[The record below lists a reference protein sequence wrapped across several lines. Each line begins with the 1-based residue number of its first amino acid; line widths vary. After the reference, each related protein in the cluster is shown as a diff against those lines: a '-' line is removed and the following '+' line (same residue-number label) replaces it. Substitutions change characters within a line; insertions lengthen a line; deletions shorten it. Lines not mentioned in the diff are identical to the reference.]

1 MELANSESWR
11 NRFPTLFSKSEIK
24 AMPAAPLPANE
35 AQRLEALR
43 ALNLLD
49 TPPEERFDRITRLAA
64 RVLGVP
70 KALLVLVDKDRLYF
84 KSRYGTDLMELDRQ
98 GSFSEYT
105 ILENK
110 QFIVPDARLDP
121 RFADHPSVT
130 NKPHFRFYVG
140 NPVAATDGSLVG
152 TFCAFDHQP
161 RMPSAEDLAVLRD
174 LALMAQIELN
184 HGELTQAYKI
194 QQQTEEKLRQSEARF
209 REVVDIPGKFVWE
222 TTLEGKIL
230 FMSERVKEVLGYSAE
245 EMTKRGFFDKLVE
258 EDAVIATA
266 KFYYAAQKGQ
276 RFSDLEFR
284 SKTKDGNIVWLT
296 TRGAPM
302 YDPEGKKLI
311 GYRGVCQDIT
321 ERKQIQ
327 QELITAKDAA
337 ENANRAKSEFL
348 ANMSHEIRT
357 PMNAIVGMT
366 GLLLGTNLNSEQRD
380 YSETIRQSA
389 DTLLTIISEI
399 LDFSKIEAGK
409 LELEDHAF
417 DLPVLVEEAID
428 CVAIQASEKGIE
440 LFWQIASDLPPGF
453 SGDVTRLRQILVNL
467 LANAVRFTAKGDV
480 SINVSRAQN
489 EGGDYFVLF
498 SVWDTGIGIPA
509 DKVDRLFQSFSQVDT
524 STTRKFGGT
533 GLGLAISRKLT
544 EMMGGNIWVESEDGK
559 GSGFHAA
566 IPLKEALPPKPLVPN
581 PILKGKTLIIAA
593 PHPGVRT
600 MIESLVES
608 WGMSTVS
615 VETAGEV
622 MQKLQAGLTFHGA
635 VIEEEL
641 PDQSGK
647 ELAQD
652 MRRQRGATSAPCI
665 LLCSLQQ
672 QAAYGQNLPPGFV
685 ACLAKPVHFQQL
697 HGILATSLKGGKVTN
712 KLLRSTGR
720 IDTGFGQRRPLRLL
734 LAEDNIINQK
744 VATRILSQMGY
755 RPDVVHN
762 GVEVLEALERQKYD
776 VILMDVQMPDMDG
789 LEATRQ
795 IRVKY
800 TGAKRPWIIA
810 MTANAMDS
818 DRKNCFDSGMDGY
831 LSKPV
836 RIEALEAE
844 LVRSSENIGQVVDFS
859 ILSRFGEMTGS
870 GSEAVRELVEIFSEE
885 TPQALKQIHDDIE
898 RRHVQGISIAAMQL
912 GRACQ
917 NFGAERMQMLCS
929 SLQAAGKNSDFALA
943 TEFADRLEA
952 EFEIVKT
959 TLEDF
964 AKSPSSSS

>member
-1 MELANSESWR
+1 
-11 NRFPTLFSKSEIK
+11 
-24 AMPAAPLPANE
+24 MPAVNLPPNE

-64 RVLGVP
+64 RVLNVP
-70 KALLVLVDKDRLYF
+70 SVVLALVDENRLFF
-84 KSRYGTDLMELDRQ
+84 KSRYGCEITELERE
-98 GSFSEYT
+98 GSFCETT

-110 QFIVPDARLDP
+110 QFVVPDAKLDP
-121 RFADHPSVT
+121 RFANHPRISE
-130 NKPHFRFYVG
+130 KPFFRFYMG
-140 NPVAATDGSLVG
+140 NPIAAVDGSLVG
-152 TFCAFDHQP
+152 TLCALDQQP

-174 LALMAQIELN
+174 LAAMAQIELN
-184 HGELTQAYKI
+184 HGELTQAYRI
-194 QQQTEEKLRQSEARF
+194 QQQTEEKLRSSEARF

-222 TTLEGKIL
+222 TTLDGTTI
-230 FMSERVKEVLGYSAE
+230 FISERVEEVLGYTAE
-245 EMTKRGFFDKLVE
+245 EMTKRGFFEGLVE

-284 SKTKDGNIVWLT
+284 SKTKNGSIIWLT
-296 TRGAPM
+296 ARGAPM
-302 YDPEGKKLI
+302 YDEDGKTLV
-311 GYRGVCQDIT
+311 GYRGICEDIT
-321 ERKQIQ
+321 ERKQIS
-327 QELITAKDAA
+327 QELVTAKEAA
-337 ENANRAKSEFL
+337 ESANKAKSEFL

-366 GLLLGTNLNSEQRD
+366 GLLLGTTLNPEQRD
-380 YSETIRQSA
+380 YTQTIRSSA

-409 LELEDHAF
+409 LELENHPF

-428 CVAIQASEKGIE
+428 CVALQSGEKGID
-440 LFWQIASDLPPGF
+440 LFWQIAKDLPPGF
-453 SGDVTRLRQILVNL
+453 TGDVTRLRQILVNL
-467 LANAVRFTAKGDV
+467 LANAVRFTSKGDV
-480 SINVSRAQN
+480 SINVTRAQN
-489 EGGDYFVLF
+489 EGGDHYVLF

-509 DKVDRLFQSFSQVDT
+509 DKVDRLFQSFSQVDA
-524 STTRKFGGT
+524 STTRKYGGT

-559 GSGFHAA
+559 GSGFHVA
-566 IPLKEALPPKPLVPN
+566 IPLKEAIPPKPLVPN

-593 PHPGVRT
+593 THSGVRA
-600 MIESLVES
+600 MIESLVEG
-608 WGMSTVS
+608 WGMTS
-615 VETAGEV
+615 VLCSSANEV
-622 MQKLQAGLTFHGA
+622 MSKLREGLNYHAA
-635 VIEEEL
+635 VIEDEL

-647 ELAQD
+647 DLVQD
-652 MRRQRGATSAPCI
+652 IRRQRGAGSAPCI
-665 LLCSLQQ
+665 LLCSLTQ
-672 QAAYGQNLPPGFV
+672 QAGYGQNLPPGFV
-685 ACLAKPVHFQQL
+685 AALAKPVHFQQL

-720 IDTGFGQRRPLRLL
+720 IDSGFGQRRPLRLL

-776 VILMDVQMPDMDG
+776 VILMDIQMPDMDG

-795 IRVKY
+795 IRQKF

-818 DRKNCFDSGMDGY
+818 DRKNCFDAGMDGY

-844 LVRSSENIGQVVDFS
+844 LTRSSENIGQVVDFS
-859 ILSRFGEMTGS
+859 VLARFGEMTGS
-870 GSEAVRELVEIFSEE
+870 GSEAVRELIEIFSEE
-885 TPQALKQIHDDIE
+885 TPQALQQLRTDIE
-898 RRHVQGISIAAMQL
+898 RKHVQGISIAAMQL

-917 NFGAERMQMLCS
+917 NFGAERMQTLCS
-929 SLQAAGKNSDFALA
+929 NLQTAGKSGDFATASDFV
-943 TEFADRLEA
+943 DRLEA
-952 EFEIVKT
+952 EFEIVKE
-959 TLEDF
+959 TLEDY
-964 AKSPSSSS
+964 AKNPPATDEN

>member
-1 MELANSESWR
+1 
-11 NRFPTLFSKSEIK
+11 
-24 AMPAAPLPANE
+24 MPAAPLPANE

-49 TPPEERFDRITRLAA
+49 TPPEERFDRITRMAA
-64 RVLGVP
+64 RTLNVPMACVVLIDE
-70 KALLVLVDKDRLYF
+70 KRDFF
-84 KSRYGTDLMELDRQ
+84 KSRYGFDLVEANREDT
-98 GSFSEYT
+98 FCPYA

-110 QFIVPDARLDP
+110 QMVVPDAKLDA
-121 RFADHPSVT
+121 RFKDSPYVMG
-130 NKPHFRFYVG
+130 KPNIRFYVG
-140 NPVAATDGSLVG
+140 NPIAAVDGSLVG
-152 TFCAFDHQP
+152 ALCVMDHQP
-161 RMPSAEDLAVLRD
+161 RIPSMEDLAVLRD
-174 LALMAQIELN
+174 FSLMAQIELN
-184 HGELTQAYKI
+184 HGELTSAYKI
-194 QQQTEEKLRQSEARF
+194 QQETEEKLRQSEARF
-209 REVVDIPGKFVWE
+209 REVIDIPGTFVWE
-222 TTLEGKIL
+222 TTLEGKTL

-245 EMTKRGFFDKLVE
+245 EMTKRGFFEGLVE
-258 EDAVIATA
+258 EDAIIAKA

-284 SKTKDGNIVWLT
+284 SKTKDGNIIWLT
-296 TRGAPM
+296 ARGAPM
-302 YDPEGKKLI
+302 YDPEEKKLI

-337 ENANRAKSEFL
+337 ESANRAKSEFL

-380 YSETIRQSA
+380 YSQTIRQSA

-409 LELEDHAF
+409 LELENHAF
-417 DLPVLVEEAID
+417 DLPILVEEAID

-440 LFWQIASDLPPGF
+440 LFWQIAPDLPPGF
-453 SGDVTRLRQILVNL
+453 TGDVTRLRQILVNL

-480 SINVSRAQN
+480 SINVTRAQS

-509 DKVDRLFQSFSQVDT
+509 DKVDRLFQSFSQVDA

-593 PHPGVRT
+593 PHHGVRA
-600 MIESLVES
+600 MIESLVQS

-615 VETAGEV
+615 VGTAADV
-622 MQKLQAGLTFHGA
+622 MQKLRGGLTFHGA

-641 PDQSGK
+641 PDQSAK
-647 ELAQD
+647 DLAQD
-652 MRRQRGATSAPCI
+652 MHRQRGAASAPCI

-720 IDTGFGQRRPLRLL
+720 IDTGFGQRRPLRIL

-776 VILMDVQMPDMDG
+776 VILMDIQMPDMDG

-800 TGAKRPWIIA
+800 TGVKRPWIIA

-818 DRKNCFDSGMDGY
+818 DRKNCFDAGMDGY

-844 LVRSSENIGQVVDFS
+844 LTRSSENIGQVVDFS
-859 ILSRFGEMTGS
+859 VLSRFGEMTGS

-885 TPQALKQIHDDIE
+885 TPQALKQIHADIE

-917 NFGAERMQMLCS
+917 NFGAERMQLLCS

-959 TLEDF
+959 TLEEF
-964 AKSPSSSS
+964 AKSPSSQSN

>member
-1 MELANSESWR
+1 MS
-11 NRFPTLFSKSEIK
+11 
-24 AMPAAPLPANE
+24 AAPLPANE
-35 AQRLEALR
+35 AQRLAALR

-49 TPPEERFDRITRLAA
+49 TPPEERFDRLTRMATRILN
-64 RVLGVP
+64 VP
-70 KALLVLVDKDRLYF
+70 RAILCLVDEERLFF
-84 KSRYGTDLMELDRQ
+84 KSRCGTELAGLDRS
-98 GSFSEYT
+98 GSFCEYT

-110 QFIVPDARLDP
+110 QFIVPDAKADP
-121 RFADHPSVT
+121 RFANHPSVAG
-130 NKPHFRFYVG
+130 PPFIRFFIG
-140 NPVAATDGSLVG
+140 NPVNATDGSPVG
-152 TFCAFDHQP
+152 TFCVIDTQP
-161 RMPSAEDLAVLRD
+161 RVPSSEDLAVLRD
-174 LALMAQIELN
+174 LAAIAQIEVN
-184 HGELTQAYKI
+184 HGELATAYTTQKKAEARLRES
-194 QQQTEEKLRQSEARF
+194 EERF

-222 TTLEGKIL
+222 ITPEGKVL
-230 FMSERVKEVLGYSAE
+230 FISDRVQEVLGYSVE
-245 EMTKRGFFDKLVE
+245 EMSKRGFFDGLVE

-284 SKTKDGNIVWLT
+284 YRTKSGGVIWLT
-296 TRGAPM
+296 ARGAPM
-302 YDPEGKKLI
+302 HNEDGKTLI
-311 GYRGVCQDIT
+311 GYRGICEDIT

-327 QELITAKDAA
+327 QEVVLAKEAA
-337 ENANRAKSEFL
+337 ESANSAKSEFL

-366 GLLLGTNLNSEQRD
+366 GLLLGTTLTSEQRD
-380 YSETIRQSA
+380 YSETIRNSA

-409 LELEDHAF
+409 LELENHAF

-428 CVAIQASEKGIE
+428 CVALQAGAKGLD
-440 LFWQIASDLPPGF
+440 LFWQIAPELPQGF
-453 SGDVTRLRQILVNL
+453 MGDVTRLRQILVNL

-480 SINVSRAQN
+480 SIVVSRAQN
-489 EGGDYFVLF
+489 EAGDQFVLF

-509 DKVDRLFQSFSQVDT
+509 DKVDKLFQSFTQVDA
-524 STTRKFGGT
+524 STTRKYGGT

-544 EMMGGNIWVESEDGK
+544 EMMGGNIWVESEEGK

-581 PILKGKTLIIAA
+581 PILKGKTLVIAA
-593 PHPGVRT
+593 KHPGVRE
-600 MIESLVES
+600 MIESLAEA
-608 WGMSTVS
+608 WGMTTLS
-615 VETAGEV
+615 VGTAAEV
-622 MQKLQAGLTFHGA
+622 MAKLRAGLTFQAA
-635 VIEEEL
+635 VIEDDL
-641 PDQSGK
+641 PDESGK
-647 ELAQD
+647 DLAQD
-652 MRRQRGATSAPCI
+652 IRRQRGAATTPCI

-672 QAAYGQNLPPGFV
+672 QATYGQNLPPGFV
-685 ACLAKPVHFQQL
+685 ACLAKPIHYQQL
-697 HGILATSLKGGKVTN
+697 HGILATSIKGGKVTN

-776 VILMDVQMPDMDG
+776 VILMDIQMPDMDG
-789 LEATRQ
+789 LEATRR
-795 IRVKY
+795 IRKEY
-800 TGAKRPWIIA
+800 TGARRPWIIA

-818 DRKNCFDSGMDGY
+818 DRKNCFEAGMDGY

-844 LVRSSENIGQVVDFS
+844 LTRSSENIGQAVDFTV
-859 ILSRFGEMTGS
+859 LSRFGEMTGS

-885 TPQALKQIHDDIE
+885 TPLTLQQIRADIE
-898 RRHVQGISIAAMQL
+898 RRHVQGISILAMQL

-917 NFGAERMQMLCS
+917 NFGAERMQTLCS
-929 SLQAAGKNSDFALA
+929 SLQAAGKTGDFTLA
-943 TEFADRLEA
+943 GEFVDRLEE

-959 TLEDF
+959 TLEEF
-964 AKSPSSSS
+964 AKSGSTSPQ

>member
-1 MELANSESWR
+1 
-11 NRFPTLFSKSEIK
+11 
-24 AMPAAPLPANE
+24 MPAAPLPANE
-35 AQRLEALR
+35 TKRLEALR

-70 KALLVLVDKDRLYF
+70 MASVVLVDESRTFY
-84 KSRYGTDLMELDRQ
+84 KSRYGFDCVQSNRDDSLCP
-98 GSFSEYT
+98 YT

-110 QFIVPDARLDP
+110 QMVVPDAKADE
-121 RFADHPSVT
+121 RFVDNPFVT
-130 NKPHFRFYVG
+130 GKPNIRFYMA
-140 NPVAATDGSLVG
+140 NPITAVDGSIVG
-152 TFCAFDHQP
+152 ALCAMDHQP
-161 RMPSAEDLAVLRD
+161 RVPSAEDLAMLRD

-194 QQQTEEKLRQSEARF
+194 QQQTEEKLRLSEARF

-222 TTLEGKIL
+222 TTLDGKTL
-230 FMSERVKEVLGYSAE
+230 FISERVQEVLGYSAE
-245 EMTKRGFFDKLVE
+245 EMGRRGFFEGVVE

-284 SKTKDGNIVWLT
+284 SKTKSGTIIWLT
-296 TRGAPM
+296 ARGAPM
-302 YDPEGKKLI
+302 YDTDGKTLI
-311 GYRGVCQDIT
+311 GYRGICEDIT

-327 QELITAKDAA
+327 QELVTAKEAA
-337 ENANRAKSEFL
+337 ESANRAKSEFL

-366 GLLLGTNLNSEQRD
+366 GLLLGTSLNSEQRD
-380 YSETIRQSA
+380 YSQTIRQSA
-389 DTLLTIISEI
+389 DALLTIISEI
-399 LDFSKIEAGK
+399 LDFSKIESGK
-409 LELEDHAF
+409 LELEDHPF
-417 DLPVLVEEAID
+417 DLPILIEEAID
-428 CVAIQASEKGIE
+428 CVAFPAGEKGVE
-440 LFWQIASDLPPGF
+440 LFWSIEPELPPGY
-453 SGDVTRLRQILVNL
+453 SGDVTRIRQILVNL

-480 SINVSRAQN
+480 SINVTRAEN
-489 EGGDYFVLF
+489 EGGEHYVLF

-509 DKVDRLFQSFSQVDT
+509 DKIDRLFQSFSQVDA

-544 EMMGGNIWVESEDGK
+544 EMMGGNIWVESEAGK
-559 GSGFHAA
+559 GSVFHVA
-566 IPLKEALPPKPLVPN
+566 IPLREALAPKPLVPN
-581 PILKGKTLIIAA
+581 PILKGKTLIVAA
-593 PHPGVRT
+593 NHPGVRS
-600 MIESLVES
+600 MIEAFAHN
-608 WGMSTVS
+608 WGMTTVS
-615 VETAGEV
+615 VSTASEV
-622 MQKLQAGLTFHGA
+622 MQKLRAGLSFHGA

-641 PDQSGK
+641 SDQSGK
-647 ELAQD
+647 ELVQD
-652 MRRQRGATSAPCI
+652 MRRQRGAASAPCI

-685 ACLAKPVHFQQL
+685 ACLAKPVHFQQM

-776 VILMDVQMPDMDG
+776 VILMDIQMPDMDG

-795 IRVKY
+795 IRIKY

-818 DRKNCFDSGMDGY
+818 DRKNCFDAGMDGY

-844 LVRSSENIGQVVDFS
+844 LVRSSENIGQIVDFS
-859 ILSRFGEMTGS
+859 VLARFGEMTGS

-885 TPQALKQIHDDIE
+885 TPQALQQIRNDIE
-898 RRHVQGISIAAMQL
+898 RKHVQGISIQAMQL

-917 NFGAERMQMLCS
+917 NFGAERMQLLCS
-929 SLQAAGKNSDFALA
+929 SLQAAGKNSEFTLA
-943 TEFADRLEA
+943 AEFVDRLEA
-952 EFEIVKT
+952 EFEIVKS
-959 TLEDF
+959 TLEDY
-964 AKSPSSSS
+964 AKTGSAPAEN

>member
-1 MELANSESWR
+1 
-11 NRFPTLFSKSEIK
+11 
-24 AMPAAPLPANE
+24 MPDAPAPVTE

-49 TPPEERFDRITRLAA
+49 TPPEERFDRITRLTA
-64 RVLGVP
+64 RILNVP
-70 KALLVLVDKDRLYF
+70 TVILVLVDKDRLFF
-84 KSRYGTDLMELDRQ
+84 KSHYGMELTELARH
-98 GSFSEYT
+98 GSFSEVT
-105 ILENK
+105 IQENK
-110 QFIVPDARLDP
+110 QLIVPDAKLDP
-121 RFADHPSVT
+121 RFANHPSVVG
-130 NKPHFRFYVG
+130 KPFFRFYFG
-140 NPVAATDGSLVG
+140 NPVAAVDGSLVG
-152 TFCAFDHQP
+152 TLCALDQQP

-174 LALMAQIELN
+174 LSLIAQIELN
-184 HGELTQAYKI
+184 HGELASAYKI
-194 QQQTEEKLRQSEARF
+194 QQQTEEKLRLSEARF
-209 REVVDIPGKFVWE
+209 REVVDIPGKYVWE
-222 TTLEGKIL
+222 TTLEGQTL
-230 FMSERVKEVLGYSAE
+230 FISERVQEVIGYSAD
-245 EMTKRGFFDKLVE
+245 EMRRRGFFEGLVD

-284 SKTKDGNIVWLT
+284 SKTKTGSIIWLSA
-296 TRGAPM
+296 RGAPM
-302 YDPEGKKLI
+302 FASDGKTLV
-311 GYRGVCQDIT
+311 GYRGICEDIT

-327 QELITAKDAA
+327 EELITAKDAA
-337 ENANRAKSEFL
+337 ESANRAKSEFL

-366 GLLLGTNLNSEQRD
+366 GLLLGTNLTSEQRD
-380 YSETIRQSA
+380 YSQTIRGAA

-409 LELEDHAF
+409 LELENHPF

-428 CVAIQASEKGIE
+428 CVALQAGEKGVE
-440 LFWQIASDLPPGF
+440 LFWQISPEMPPGF

-480 SINVSRAQN
+480 SINVSKAEN
-489 EGGDYFVLF
+489 EGGDHFVLF
-498 SVWDTGIGIPA
+498 SVFDTGIGIPA
-509 DKVDRLFQSFSQVDT
+509 DKIDRLFQSFSQVDS

-544 EMMGGNIWVESEDGK
+544 ELMGGNIWVESEEGK
-559 GSGFHAA
+559 GSVFHVA
-566 IPLKEALPPKPLVPN
+566 IPLKEALPPKPLVVN

-593 PHPGVRT
+593 QHSGVRG
-600 MIESLVES
+600 MLESLVLG
-608 WGMSTVS
+608 WGMSTLS
-615 VETAGEV
+615 VATGAEV
-622 MQKLQAGLTFHGA
+622 MQKLRAGQTFHGA
-635 VIEEEL
+635 VIEDEL
-641 PDQSGK
+641 SDMSGK
-647 ELAQD
+647 DLVQD
-652 MRRQRGATSAPCI
+652 IRRQRGAASAPCI

-672 QAAYGQNLPPGFV
+672 QAAYGSNLPPGFV
-685 ACLAKPVHFQQL
+685 AALAKPVHFQQL

-720 IDTGFGQRRPLRLL
+720 IDTGFGSRRPLRLL

-776 VILMDVQMPDMDG
+776 VIFMDVQMPDMDG

-795 IRVKY
+795 IRKKY
-800 TGAKRPWIIA
+800 TGARRPWIIA

-844 LVRSSENIGQVVDFS
+844 LTRSSENIGQVVDFTV
-859 ILSRFGEMTGS
+859 LSRFGEMTGS

-885 TPQALKQIHDDIE
+885 TPQALQQLRDDIE

-917 NFGAERMQMLCS
+917 NFGAERMQNLCS
-929 SLQAAGKNSDFALA
+929 SLQGAGKSGDFTLA
-943 TEFADRLEA
+943 SEFVERLES

-959 TLEDF
+959 TLDDF
-964 AKSPSSSS
+964 AKSGAPQEN

>member
-1 MELANSESWR
+1 
-11 NRFPTLFSKSEIK
+11 
-24 AMPAAPLPANE
+24 MPAAPLPANE

-64 RVLGVP
+64 RILNVP
-70 KALLVLVDKDRLYF
+70 MACMALVDEKRDFF
-84 KSRYGTDLMELDRQ
+84 KSRYGFDLTEASRGDT
-98 GSFSEYT
+98 FCPYT
-105 ILENK
+105 IVENK
-110 QFIVPDARLDP
+110 QMVVPDAKLDA
-121 RFADHPSVT
+121 RFAKSQYVT
-130 NKPHFRFYVG
+130 GKPNIRFYVG
-140 NPVAATDGSLVG
+140 NPIAAVDGSLVG
-152 TFCAFDHQP
+152 TLCVMDHQP
-161 RMPSAEDLAVLRD
+161 RIPSAEDLAVLHD

-194 QQQTEEKLRQSEARF
+194 QQQTEEKLRLSEARF
-209 REVVDIPGKFVWE
+209 REVVDIQGKFVWE
-222 TTLEGKIL
+222 TTLEGKAL
-230 FMSERVKEVLGYSAE
+230 FISDRVQEVLGYSAE
-245 EMTKRGFFDKLVE
+245 EMRGRGFFEGMVQ

-284 SKTKDGNIVWLT
+284 SKTKDGKIIWMT
-296 TRGAPM
+296 ARGAPM
-302 YDPEGKKLI
+302 YDKDGKTLV
-311 GYRGVCQDIT
+311 GYRGICEDIT

-380 YSETIRQSA
+380 YSQTIRQSA
-389 DTLLTIISEI
+389 DALLTIISEI

-417 DLPVLVEEAID
+417 DLPMLVEEAID
-428 CVAIQASEKGIE
+428 CVAFPAGEKGVN
-440 LFWQIASDLPPGF
+440 LFWQLAPDLPPGF
-453 SGDVTRLRQILVNL
+453 TGDVTRIRQILVNL

-480 SINVSRAQN
+480 SISVTRAQN
-489 EGGDYFVLF
+489 EGGEHFVLF
-498 SVWDTGIGIPA
+498 SVCDTGIGIPA
-509 DKVDRLFQSFSQVDT
+509 DKIDRLFQSFSQVDA

-544 EMMGGNIWVESEDGK
+544 ELMGGNIWVESEHGK
-559 GSGFHAA
+559 GSVFHVA

-581 PILKGKTLIIAA
+581 PILKSKCLIIAV
-593 PHPGVRT
+593 PHQGVRS
-600 MIESLVES
+600 MIESLVEG
-608 WGMSTVS
+608 WGMTTVS
-615 VETAGEV
+615 LGTGGEV
-622 MQKLQAGLTFHGA
+622 IKKLQAALTFHAA
-635 VIEEEL
+635 VIDEEL

-647 ELAQD
+647 DLVQEI
-652 MRRQRGATSAPCI
+652 RRQRGAASAPCI

-685 ACLAKPVHFQQL
+685 AALSKPVHYQQL

-762 GVEVLEALERQKYD
+762 GVEVLDALERQKYD
-776 VILMDVQMPDMDG
+776 VILMDIQMPDMDG

-800 TGAKRPWIIA
+800 TGTRRPWIIA

-818 DRKNCFDSGMDGY
+818 DRKDCFDAGMDGY

-859 ILSRFGEMTGS
+859 VLSRFGEMTGS

-885 TPQALKQIHDDIE
+885 TPLALQQLRDDIE

-912 GRACQ
+912 ARACQ
-917 NFGAERMQMLCS
+917 NFGAERMQNLCS
-929 SLQAAGKNSDFALA
+929 SLQNAGKNAEFALA
-943 TEFADRLEA
+943 TEFVDRLEE

-964 AKSPSSSS
+964 AKSGSPQNN

>member
-1 MELANSESWR
+1 MSA
-11 NRFPTLFSKSEIK
+11 
-24 AMPAAPLPANE
+24 AAPLPANE

-64 RVLGVP
+64 RVLNVP
-70 KALLVLVDKDRLYF
+70 KVVLILVDEDRLFF
-84 KSRYGTDLMELDRQ
+84 KSRYGTDLTELDRE
-98 GSFSEYT
+98 GSFCSYT

-110 QFIVPDARLDP
+110 QFIVPDAKLDP
-121 RFADHPSVT
+121 RFANQSCVT
-130 NKPHFRFYVG
+130 DKPFIRFYVG
-140 NPVAATDGSLVG
+140 NPIAATDGSLIG
-152 TFCAFDHQP
+152 TFCAMDQQP

-174 LALMAQIELN
+174 LSLMAQIELN
-184 HGELTQAYKI
+184 HGELSTAYKI

-209 REVVDIPGKFVWE
+209 REVIDIPGKFVWE
-222 TTLEGKIL
+222 TTLEGKTL
-230 FMSERVKEVLGYSAE
+230 YMSERVKEVLGYTPE
-245 EMTKRGFFDKLVE
+245 EMGKRGFFERLVE
-258 EDAVIATA
+258 EDAIIATA

-276 RFSDLEFR
+276 RFSDLEYR
-284 SKTKDGNIVWLT
+284 VKTKDGNIIWLSA
-296 TRGAPM
+296 RGAPM
-302 YDPEGKKLI
+302 YDPDGKTLI
-311 GYRGVCQDIT
+311 GYRGVCQEIT

-327 QELITAKDAA
+327 QELVTAKEAA
-337 ENANRAKSEFL
+337 EGANRAKSEFL

-366 GLLLGTNLNSEQRD
+366 GLMLGTTLNPEQQD
-380 YSETIRQSA
+380 YAQTIRQSA

-409 LELEDHAF
+409 LELEDHPF

-428 CVAIQASEKGIE
+428 CVALQAGEKGLE
-440 LFWQIASDLPPGF
+440 LFWHIEPDLPPGF
-453 SGDVTRLRQILVNL
+453 TGDVTRLRQILVNL

-480 SINVSRAQN
+480 SVSVTRAQN
-489 EGGDYFVLF
+489 EGGDHFVLF

-509 DKVDRLFQSFSQVDT
+509 DKVDRLFQSFSQVDA

-544 EMMGGNIWVESEDGK
+544 ELMGGNIWVESEDGK

-566 IPLKEALPPKPLVPN
+566 IPLKEALAPKPLVPN

-593 PHPGVRT
+593 PHAGVRG
-600 MIESLVES
+600 MLEHLVES
-608 WGMSTVS
+608 WGMTSLS
-615 VETAGEV
+615 VGTAGEV
-622 MQKLQAGLTFHGA
+622 MQQLRAGLTFHAA
-635 VIEEEL
+635 VIEENL

-652 MRRQRGATSAPCI
+652 IRRQRGAASTSCI

-672 QAAYGQNLPPGFV
+672 QAIYGQNLPPGFV
-685 ACLAKPVHFQQL
+685 ACLAKPVHYHQL

-776 VILMDVQMPDMDG
+776 VILMDIQMPDMDG
-789 LEATRQ
+789 LEATRR
-795 IRVKY
+795 IRVQF
-800 TGAKRPWIIA
+800 TGARRPWIIA

-818 DRKNCFDSGMDGY
+818 DRKNCFDAGMDGY

-844 LVRSSENIGQVVDFS
+844 LTRSSENIGQIVDFS
-859 ILSRFGEMTGS
+859 VLSRFGEMTGS

-885 TPQALKQIHDDIE
+885 TPQALQQIRNDID
-898 RRHVQGISIAAMQL
+898 RRHVQGISILAMQL

-917 NFGAERMQMLCS
+917 NFGAERMQTLCS
-929 SLQAAGKNSDFALA
+929 SLQTAGKNGDFALA
-943 TEFADRLEA
+943 TEFADRIET
-952 EFEIVKT
+952 EFEIVKS

-964 AKSPSSSS
+964 AKSPSSFSQD

>member
-1 MELANSESWR
+1 
-11 NRFPTLFSKSEIK
+11 
-24 AMPAAPLPANE
+24 MPAAPLPANE

-70 KALLVLVDKDRLYF
+70 IVSLILVDENRLFF
-84 KSRYGTDLMELDRQ
+84 KSRYGTDLTGLDRQ
-98 GSFSEYT
+98 GTFCEYT

-110 QFIVPDARLDP
+110 QFVVPDANLDP
-121 RFADHPSVT
+121 RFANHPAVT
-130 NKPHFRFYVG
+130 EKPFIRFYMA
-140 NPVAATDGSLVG
+140 NPVAAADGSIVG
-152 TFCAFDHQP
+152 TLCALDHQP
-161 RMPSAEDLAVLRD
+161 RVPSAEDLAVLRD
-174 LALMAQIELN
+174 LSLIAQIELN
-184 HGELTQAYKI
+184 HGELSSAYKI
-194 QQQTEEKLRQSEARF
+194 QQLTEEKLRLSEARF

-222 TTLEGKIL
+222 TTLEGKTL
-230 FMSERVKEVLGYSAE
+230 FISNRVQEVLGYSAE
-245 EMTKRGFFDKLVE
+245 EMGKRGFFEGLVE

-266 KFYYAAQKGQ
+266 KFYYAAQQAQ

-284 SKTKDGNIVWLT
+284 SKTKDGKIIWLT
-296 TRGAPM
+296 ARGAPM
-302 YDPEGKKLI
+302 YDSEGKKLI
-311 GYRGVCQDIT
+311 GYRGICEDIT

-327 QELITAKDAA
+327 QELVTAKDAA
-337 ENANRAKSEFL
+337 ESANRAKSEFL

-366 GLLLGTNLNSEQRD
+366 GLLLGTNLTSEQRD
-380 YSETIRQSA
+380 YSQTIRQSA

-417 DLPVLVEEAID
+417 DLPMLVEEAID
-428 CVAIQASEKGIE
+428 CVALPAGEKGIE
-440 LFWQIASDLPPGF
+440 LFWQIAHDLPPGF
-453 SGDVTRLRQILVNL
+453 TGDVTRLRQILVNL

-480 SINVSRAQN
+480 SISVTKAQN
-489 EGGDYFVLF
+489 EGGEHFVLF

-509 DKVDRLFQSFSQVDT
+509 DKIDRLFQSFSQVDA

-544 EMMGGNIWVESEDGK
+544 ELMGGNIWVESEHGK
-559 GSGFHAA
+559 GSVFHAA

-581 PILKGKTLIIAA
+581 PILKGKTLIVAA
-593 PHPGVRT
+593 PHHGVRS
-600 MIESLVES
+600 MIESLVEG
-608 WGMSTVS
+608 WGMTTIS
-615 VETAGEV
+615 VGTGAEV
-622 MQKLQAGLTFHGA
+622 IKKLQAGLTFHAA

-641 PDQSGK
+641 PDQPGK
-647 ELAQD
+647 ELVQD
-652 MRRQRGATSAPCI
+652 IRRQRGAASAPCI

-685 ACLAKPVHFQQL
+685 ACLAKPVHYQQL

-762 GVEVLEALERQKYD
+762 GVEVLEALDRQKYD

-818 DRKNCFDSGMDGY
+818 DRKNCFDAGMDGY

-859 ILSRFGEMTGS
+859 VLSRFGEMTGS

-885 TPQALKQIHDDIE
+885 TPLALQQIRADIE
-898 RRHVQGISIAAMQL
+898 RKHVQGISILAMQL

-917 NFGAERMQMLCS
+917 NFGAERMQNLCS
-929 SLQAAGKNSDFALA
+929 SLQAAGKSGDFTLA
-943 TEFADRLEA
+943 TEFTDRLEA
-952 EFEIVKT
+952 EFEIVKS

-964 AKSPSSSS
+964 AKSPSSHNN

>member
-1 MELANSESWR
+1 LV
-11 NRFPTLFSKSEIK
+11 
-24 AMPAAPLPANE
+24 
-35 AQRLEALR
+35 ALR

-64 RVLGVP
+64 RVLNVP
-70 KALLVLVDKDRLYF
+70 KALVVLVDQDRLFF
-84 KSRYGTDLMELDRQ
+84 KSHYGTELVGMDRQ
-98 GSFSEYT
+98 GSFCEYT

-110 QFIVPDARLDP
+110 QFIVPDAKLDP
-121 RFADHPSVT
+121 RFADHASVT
-130 NKPHFRFYVG
+130 DKPFIRFYVG
-140 NPVAATDGSLVG
+140 NPIAATDGSLVG
-152 TFCAFDHQP
+152 TLCAVDHQP

-174 LALMAQIELN
+174 LALITQIEVN
-184 HGELTQAYKI
+184 HGELASAYKV
-194 QQQTEEKLRQSEARF
+194 QQQTKEDLRLSEARF

-222 TTLEGKIL
+222 TTLEGKTL
-230 FMSERVKEVLGYSAE
+230 FISDRVQDVLGYSAE
-245 EMTKRGFFDKLVE
+245 EMGARGFFEGLVE

-284 SKTKDGNIVWLT
+284 SKTKEGHIIWLT
-296 TRGAPM
+296 ARGAPM
-302 YDPEGKKLI
+302 YGPDGQTLI
-311 GYRGVCQDIT
+311 GYRGICEDIT

-337 ENANRAKSEFL
+337 ESANRAKSEFL

-357 PMNAIVGMT
+357 PMNAMVGMT
-366 GLLLGTNLNSEQRD
+366 GLLLGTNLTSEQRD
-380 YSETIRQSA
+380 YAQTIRQSA

-399 LDFSKIEAGK
+399 LDFSKIESGK

-417 DLPVLVEEAID
+417 DLPVLIEEAID
-428 CVAIQASEKGIE
+428 CVALQAGEKGLE
-440 LFWQIASDLPPGF
+440 LFWQIAPELPPGF
-453 SGDVTRLRQILVNL
+453 TGDVTRLRQILVNL

-480 SINVSRAQN
+480 SINVTRAQN

-509 DKVDRLFQSFSQVDT
+509 DKISRLFQSFSQVDA

-544 EMMGGNIWVESEDGK
+544 EMMGGNIWVESEDKK
-559 GSGFHAA
+559 GSGFHVAV
-566 IPLKEALPPKPLVPN
+566 PLKEALPPKPLVPN
-581 PILKGKTLIIAA
+581 PILKGKTLIVAA
-593 PHPGVRT
+593 TNSGVRE
-600 MIESLVES
+600 MIEAFARS
-608 WGMSTVS
+608 WGMTTVS
-615 VETAGEV
+615 MGTAGEV
-622 MQKLQAGLTFHGA
+622 MQKLRVGQTFHAA
-635 VIEEEL
+635 VIEEDF

-647 ELAQD
+647 ELVQD
-652 MRRQRGATSAPCI
+652 MRRQRGAASAPCI
-665 LLCSLQQ
+665 MLCSLQQ

-685 ACLAKPVHFQQL
+685 ACLAKPVHYQQL

-720 IDTGFGQRRPLRLL
+720 IDTGFGQRRPLRIL

-755 RPDVVHN
+755 RPDVAHN

-789 LEATRQ
+789 LEATRR
-795 IRVKY
+795 IRTEY
-800 TGAKRPWIIA
+800 TGARRPWIIA

-859 ILSRFGEMTGS
+859 VLSRFGEMTGS

-885 TPQALKQIHDDIE
+885 TPQALQQIRENVE
-898 RRHVQGISIAAMQL
+898 RHHVQGINILAMQL
-912 GRACQ
+912 GRACE
-917 NFGAERMQMLCS
+917 NFGAERMQLLCS
-929 SLQAAGKNSDFALA
+929 NLQAAGKNGDFVLA
-943 TEFADRLEA
+943 AEFIDRLDS
-952 EFEIVKT
+952 EFETVKS

-964 AKSPSSSS
+964 AKSPSSQEN

>member
-1 MELANSESWR
+1 
-11 NRFPTLFSKSEIK
+11 
-24 AMPAAPLPANE
+24 MPDAQQTANE

-70 KALLVLVDKDRLYF
+70 TVALVLVDEDRLF
-84 KSRYGTDLMELDRQ
+84 LKSRYGTESVQLDRE
-98 GSFSEYT
+98 GSFSSYT

-110 QFIVPDARLDP
+110 QFIVPDATLDP
-121 RFADHPSVT
+121 RFANHRTVIE
-130 NKPHFRFYVG
+130 KPFFRFYVG
-140 NPVAATDGSLVG
+140 NPVAAVDGSLVG
-152 TFCAFDHQP
+152 VLCAIDHQP
-161 RMPSAEDLAVLRD
+161 RMPSSEDLAVLRD
-174 LALMAQIELN
+174 FAAIAQIELN
-184 HGELTQAYKI
+184 HGELTSAYKS
-194 QQQTEEKLRQSEARF
+194 QQIIEEKLRSSEARF

-222 TTLEGKIL
+222 TTLDGKTL
-230 FMSERVKEVLGYSAE
+230 YMSDRVQEVLGYSAE
-245 EMTKRGFFDKLVE
+245 EMASRGFFEGLVD
-258 EDAVIATA
+258 EDAIIAKT
-266 KFYYAAQKGQ
+266 KFYYAAQKAQ

-284 SKTKDGNIVWLT
+284 VKTKSGDVIWLT
-296 TRGAPM
+296 SRGAPM
-302 YDPEGKKLI
+302 YDETGTTLI
-311 GYRGVCQDIT
+311 GYRGMCEDIT
-321 ERKQIQ
+321 ERKQIS
-327 QELITAKDAA
+327 QELVGAKEAA
-337 ENANRAKSEFL
+337 ESANKAKSEFL

-366 GLLLGTNLNSEQRD
+366 GLLLGTTLNPEQRD
-380 YSETIRQSA
+380 YSQTIRSSA
-389 DTLLTIISEI
+389 DALLTIISEI

-409 LELEDHAF
+409 LELENHPF

-440 LFWQIASDLPPGF
+440 LFWQIVPDLPPGF
-453 SGDVTRLRQILVNL
+453 TGDVTRLRQILVNL
-467 LANAVRFTAKGDV
+467 LANAVRFTAKGNV
-480 SINVSRAQN
+480 NINVTKAVN
-489 EGGDYFVLF
+489 EAGDHFVLF
-498 SVWDTGIGIPA
+498 SVYDTGIGIPA
-509 DKVDRLFQSFSQVDT
+509 DKIDKLFQSFSQVDA

-544 EMMGGNIWVESEDGK
+544 ELMGGNIWVESEIGK
-559 GSGFHAA
+559 GSVFHVA
-566 IPLKEALPPKPLVPN
+566 IPLKEALAPKPLVVN

-593 PHPGVRT
+593 PHQGVRD
-600 MIESLVES
+600 MLESLANS
-608 WGMSTVS
+608 WGMSTLAVG
-615 VETAGEV
+615 TADEV
-622 MQKLQAGLTFHGA
+622 MQKLRAGLTFHAA
-635 VIEEEL
+635 VIEEVL
-641 PDQSGK
+641 PDQPGK
-647 ELAQD
+647 ELVQD
-652 MRRQRGATSAPCI
+652 IRRQRGAAAAPCI

-685 ACLAKPVHFQQL
+685 AALSKPVHYQQL

-720 IDTGFGQRRPLRLL
+720 IDTGFGQRRPLRIL

-762 GVEVLEALERQKYD
+762 GVEVLEALARQKYD
-776 VILMDVQMPDMDG
+776 VILMDVQMPEMDG
-789 LEATRQ
+789 LEATR
-795 IRVKY
+795 RVRVEY
-800 TGAKRPWIIA
+800 TGARRPWIIA

-859 ILSRFGEMTGS
+859 VLSRFGEMTGS

-885 TPQALKQIHDDIE
+885 TPLALTQLRDDIE

-917 NFGAERMQMLCS
+917 NFGAERMQSLCS
-929 SLQAAGKNSDFALA
+929 SLQSAGKSGDFPLA
-943 TEFADRLEA
+943 SELVDRLEA
-952 EFEIVKT
+952 EFDIVKT

-964 AKSPSSSS
+964 AKSGAPTSG